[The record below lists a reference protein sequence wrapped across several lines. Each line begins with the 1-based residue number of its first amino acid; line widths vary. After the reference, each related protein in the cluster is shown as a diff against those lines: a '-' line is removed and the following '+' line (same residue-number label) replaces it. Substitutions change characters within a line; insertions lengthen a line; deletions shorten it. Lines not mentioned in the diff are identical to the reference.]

1 MKLSRFKALA
11 DLFGGRIE
19 RWPDA
24 EQAAARRLAGDDP
37 QARAVLKRAMQLDAL
52 LDDATLAVP
61 ADATARVIAATLAR
75 TRTVATPATPRHRAW
90 RSWWPA
96 GLLAAAAL
104 AGCATARER
113 PQWIGLA
120 DAPARISALAAAL
133 DADGSR
139 F

>member
-1 MKLSRFKALA
+1 MKLSRFEALA
-11 DLFGGRIE
+11 DGYGGHLE

-24 EQAAARRLAGDDP
+24 EQAAARRLADDDP
-37 QARAVLKRAMQLDAL
+37 QARAALQRASQLDAL

-61 ADATARVIAATLAR
+61 ADASARVIAATLAR
-75 TRTVATPATPRHRAW
+75 VRATARPPTPRSRGW
-90 RSWWPA
+90 RMWWPA

-120 DAPARISALAAAL
+120 DAPARVNALAAAL